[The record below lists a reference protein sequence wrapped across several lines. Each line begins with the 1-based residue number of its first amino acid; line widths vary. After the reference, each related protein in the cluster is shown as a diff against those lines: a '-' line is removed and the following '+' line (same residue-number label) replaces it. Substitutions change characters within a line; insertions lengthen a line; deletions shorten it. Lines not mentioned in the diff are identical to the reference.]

1 MEASLMTVAVLD
13 FQQALY
19 SQFHQQLAL
28 VPFLLLATLAER
40 LNGADFEKPHR
51 IMRGRQFA
59 PVTADAEWELS
70 HLPTGCDY
78 LYRHC
83 IRVQQPGTKLELYLE
98 EFRDSLAAMGI
109 TYSLRY
115 IRQCFNQ
122 LVKAGLIKILKR
134 WIGGIYQVIVRHA
147 GMVENTTTYNGRAT
161 EKHVGSDRKHV
172 KTEPQN
178 RIPSFP
184 ITEDLQRTAEPLDAA
199 APENFLAKKEEEV
212 ARTESVMPEQ
222 TEATWEKKSAPPTPK
237 DISIEGIDPD
247 AESVDEETALV
258 NTEEKEITL
267 ALRDAGMLN
276 PQLKAL
282 ALSFTL
288 LDVQA
293 ALALYQQRQQKK
305 EISNPQGFL
314 TNCLRGQ
321 WWKEAKPN
329 PTLAQSQF
337 PAELVEWYSFAEK
350 AGIIDAIDLKHL
362 PCYMGELSVRLLNRN
377 RQRPFDPPFIL
388 TPWREAMALHSLQ
401 DLLDVGEPEIG
412 GLIELPLTQSQR
424 V

>member
-13 FQQALY
+13 FQKALY
-19 SQFHQQLAL
+19 SQFHQKLAL
-28 VPFLLLATLAER
+28 VPFLLVVTIGER
-40 LNGADFEKPHR
+40 LNSADVEKPHR

-70 HLPTGCDY
+70 KLPTGCDY
-78 LYRHC
+78 LYRYC

-115 IRQCFNQ
+115 IRQCFHQ

-161 EKHVGSDRKHV
+161 EKHVSGDRKYV
-172 KTEPQN
+172 KTEPQSH
-178 RIPSFP
+178 ITPLP
-184 ITEDLQRTAEPLDAA
+184 ITENLQRTAEPLDAA
-199 APENFLAKKEEEV
+199 APEKSFTQEEEEV
-212 ARTESVMPEQ
+212 ARTECVMPEP
-222 TEATWEKKSAPPTPK
+222 TDVTWKKKSAPPTEM
-237 DISIEGIDPD
+237 SVEGINPD
-247 AESVDEETALV
+247 AKSVDEETAPV
-258 NTEEKEITL
+258 NTEAKEITL
-267 ALRDAGMLN
+267 ALREAGMLN

-293 ALALYQQRQQKK
+293 ALALCQQRQQKK

-314 TNCLRGQ
+314 TDCLRGQ
-321 WWKEAKPN
+321 WWKEAKPS

-337 PAELVEWYSFAEK
+337 PAELVEWYSLAEK
-350 AGIIDAIDLKHL
+350 AGIIDAIALKHL
-362 PCYMGELSVRLLNRN
+362 PCYMGELSVRLLNQN
-377 RQRPFDPPFIL
+377 RQRSFDPPFIL
-388 TPWREAMALHSLQ
+388 TPWREAIALHPLQ
-401 DLLDVGEPEIG
+401 DFLGVAASNKRSG
-412 GLIELPLTQSQR
+412 
-424 V
+424 